1 MKKVNLI
8 INIVLVVAI
17 GVLYFLHFKGDKS
30 KSEPS
35 KAKIETSA
43 INTNDGPIAY
53 IKIDSLLS
61 NMKMYADVNEQLT
74 AKQKKLETTF
84 ASQYQA
90 FEKEVT
96 DFQNKVSK
104 GLLTRREGQER
115 ETQLAAKKSEIENQR
130 NNYPV
135 ELQEEGAVSQNKVIN
150 YLMEYLVEYNSDNK
164 YSLIFSYSFG
174 GGLLFADN
182 SLDIT
187 TEVLEG
193 INLKY
198 EAELTSK

>member
-17 GVLYFLHFKGDKS
+17 GILYFLHFKGDTS
-30 KSEPS
+30 KSEPA
-35 KAKIETSA
+35 KAKIATSA

-74 AKQKKLETTF
+74 SKQQKLETTF
-84 ASQYQA
+84 ATQYQA
-90 FEKEVT
+90 FEKEVA

-104 GLLTRREGQER
+104 GLLTRREAQEL
-115 ETQLAAKKSEIENQR
+115 EAQLGAKQSELENQR
-130 NNYPV
+130 NNYSV
-135 ELQEEGAVSQNKVIN
+135 ELQEEGTVSQNKVIN

-187 TEVLEG
+187 TQVLEG

-198 EAELTSK
+198 EAEVASK